1 MINYLVK
8 LDPKVQAA
16 IISAIVSI
24 VTLII
29 GTYIKYI
36 VDKYSIRHKL
46 DAEYEYEQRKKL
58 RELIGYYHGRI
69 LESAERL
76 NHRLWNL
83 YENETKG
90 WLASDFTTDISEKSY
105 YFSTTI
111 YRFIQVLSLVR
122 QFEKEAVYIDSRIAD
137 DKDLEFVKFLKS
149 LQWVSTD
156 GKLFD
161 GLDYDISTPKDHFFS
176 DDLRMIS
183 DLFITDNKIMSLDEF
198 RARLRDTD
206 DFILAVNFFYDLKK
220 NESRLRWDR
229 IVSFHLVLMAFI
241 NSFGYDMQKSDSEQ
255 FICVSKKINN
265 LEVIHNLFEGIKK
278 LGLNKQKELLELVNK
293 LKKVTA

>member
-293 LKKVTA
+293 LKKVTE